1 MKIAYM
7 KNLIIA
13 LILLFISSSA
23 ISQNR
28 YSKINS
34 FDGKERITYSLS
46 GWGLI
51 ASSVYF
57 TTTILKGDTA
67 RFVTFSHLN
76 IDRSYYMSNSHYKPT
91 SFEIMTDDSI
101 YRLPEST
108 LALSSI
114 GYTSNAVGR
123 GIIYSC
129 LIIIPLDKELFEV
142 LKSCK
147 GFRIDG
153 IAEGRSWKNG
163 ADKYNKLIDLVSSY
177 ETFK

>member
-1 MKIAYM
+1 M
-7 KNLIIA
+7 KNIIIA
-13 LILLFISSSA
+13 LTLLFITSSA
-23 ISQNR
+23 FSQKR
-28 YSKINS
+28 TSKINS
-34 FDGKERITYSLS
+34 FDGKETITYSNS

-51 ASSVYF
+51 ATSVYF

-67 RFVTFSHLN
+67 RFVTFSHMN

-101 YRLPEST
+101 NRLPEST

-114 GYTSNAVGR
+114 LYSSNVFGR
-123 GIIYSC
+123 GIMYNCS
-129 LIIIPLDKELFEV
+129 IIIPLDKELFEV